1 MDSRSVL
8 ADSIY
13 ASVIVIVYVLIMVFV
28 FNNYNPFFYLT
39 NISIVSSLIIIIT
52 SILGVIAVIITL
64 FSVFED
70 AFKTNKIIKILKE
83 RNDFIQI
90 FKRYSDSIFVM
101 FFSVITIIITW
112 IISTN
117 LITLAPYLL
126 IIMGFAVVISF
137 IRMYRCFKIFK
148 LLTDAI
154 SDER

>member
-1 MDSRSVL
+1 MDRRSVL

-13 ASVIVIVYVLIMVFV
+13 TFVIVITYCLIMVIL
-28 FNNYNPFFYLT
+28 FNNYNPFFYLG
-39 NISIVSSLIIIIT
+39 NDSVVSSLIIIIT

-64 FSVFED
+64 FSVFEN
-70 AFKTNKIIKILKE
+70 AFKNNKIIQTLKE

-101 FFSVITIIITW
+101 FFSVIAIIITW
-112 IISTN
+112 IASNN
-117 LITLAPYLL
+117 LKSLTPYLL
-126 IIMGFAVVISF
+126 VIMGFAVIISF

-154 SDER
+154 SDGR